1 MMIPM
6 RQILMRWKSFSTNL
20 LAQYSVSSYIQI
32 GVSGV
37 IGLILGFGL
46 GSIHKPVRHSRK
58 MVEHCVLVGTGLDYH
73 DVECP
78 SGTWRYYG
86 DTLHVRLHT

>member
-1 MMIPM
+1 MTDYTLFLPFWFWWIVAAMVGFLSGAVFWSHPSHRAR
-6 RQILMRWKSFSTNL
+6 RQ
-20 LAQYSVSSYIQI
+20 
-32 GVSGV
+32 
-37 IGLILGFGL
+37 LI
-46 GSIHKPVRHSRK
+46 
-58 MVEHCVLVGTGLDYH
+58 EHCVLINKGSDYH

>member
-1 MMIPM
+1 MTDTVPQRITL
-6 RQILMRWKSFSTNL
+6 IF
-20 LAQYSVSSYIQI
+20 AGAI
-32 GVSGV
+32 GGF
-37 IGLILGFGL
+37 LLGFL
-46 GSIHKPVRHSRK
+46 LLSHRPIRHPRK
-58 MVEHCVLVGTGLDYH
+58 LIEHCVLIGKGSDYH